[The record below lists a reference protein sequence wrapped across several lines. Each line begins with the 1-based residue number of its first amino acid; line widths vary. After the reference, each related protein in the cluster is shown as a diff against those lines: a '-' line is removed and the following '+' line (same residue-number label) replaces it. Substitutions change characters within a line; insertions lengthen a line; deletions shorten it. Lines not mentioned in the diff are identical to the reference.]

1 MYTPTSS
8 HHLFL
13 FEFRQ
18 HNSVDLACIGNQDLQ
33 MKEYDKKALVNINK
47 WTRKL
52 KHIFISILQ
61 KKHGK

>member
-13 FEFRQ
+13 SEVRQ
-18 HNSVDLACIGNQDLQ
+18 QNSVDLDYIGNQDLKI
-33 MKEYDKKALVNINK
+33 KEYNEKALVNINK